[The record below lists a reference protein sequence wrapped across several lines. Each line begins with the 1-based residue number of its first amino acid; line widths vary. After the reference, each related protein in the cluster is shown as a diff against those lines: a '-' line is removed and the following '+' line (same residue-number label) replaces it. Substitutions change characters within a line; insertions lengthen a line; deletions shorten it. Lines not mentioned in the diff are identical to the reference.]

1 MLELAFGA
9 HAVSV
14 LELPAGS
21 GEVVQAAQELV
32 LVAEPEPLRERA
44 RRL

>member
-14 LELPAGS
+14 LELPARC
-21 GEVVQAAQELV
+21 GEVMEAAQEL
-32 LVAEPEPLRERA
+32 LVAAEPEPLHERA
-44 RRL
+44 GRL